1 MTTTPYQ
8 NIENLTNL
16 KNVVSQKI
24 EALLNN
30 GERDKARPLMEARGY
45 INLAIQSLRFGTHQ
59 ADLDA
64 AGAYLDRAREI
75 LKRVVA

>member
-1 MTTTPYQ
+1 
-8 NIENLTNL
+8 
-16 KNVVSQKI
+16 
-24 EALLNN
+24 
-30 GERDKARPLMEARGY
+30 MEARGY